1 MKKVY
6 LTLIAL
12 LAVISASAQGWPA
25 NYNGVM
31 LQGFSWNAY
40 EAAQWKALEAQ
51 TSEFK

>member
-25 NYNGVM
+25 NYNGH
-31 LQGFSWNAY
+31 
-40 EAAQWKALEAQ
+40 AAGLLLECIRGC
-51 TSEFK
+51 TMESS